1 MKYTKNSLFTKNQK
15 NRTQFKE
22 NKIIKLNKNFYS
34 IKNNPS
40 NLKSTEYN
48 KIFIDI
54 INKIK
59 QKATYFNSNLKTKQ
73 NKDLIK
79 TKKISDKLRKPL
91 TLKGLDKN
99 NISNISNISNNKHI
113 SNTKLIKIFL
123 NGLKNLN
130 NALVSN
136 IKFNGLISIFF
147 RGRKSE
153 GYEIQPLIKGKRK
166 INTQINLDLINHTQ
180 KKIEQKK
187 NKEPNI
193 IKIINLEKNQTM
205 IISNSSKRLALTLKK
220 KEFNKNKAQEKYQD
234 NLKNLINNPVNL
246 SIERKENI
254 LGNDSIDFLNGTDK
268 LKSSIF
274 LFINK
279 LKQQENKKNIINL
292 NYKSYL
298 VDPNKEKKLK
308 NNIRKYINSKISF
321 NSKIVKLLSTSNNFN
336 FYKYNKNNNI
346 LRNTV
351 YEFLRISFIS
361 MFSLISKPVFITT
374 PDKVII
380 QLFFLIFKKEII
392 KKNNTKSLLIL
403 ENYNKLK
410 TICNILT
417 RFFKKP
423 IELELVRLYYPY
435 YNSNILVNLFGIFI
449 NKIKLR
455 RIVKKFIGKSIKN
468 TSTSTNELAI
478 NKSLIPSALSG
489 IKIKVAGRLLTQ
501 RIIPR
506 KTVKINSNG
515 ALSRNK
521 AIFVETARFTNKNKR
536 GAFSLTVSIGHKL
549 NNTIANPFYKNQ
561 VRNFNTSPVNFKLTN
576 KER

>member
-1 MKYTKNSLFTKNQK
+1 MKYTKNSLFTQK
-15 NRTQFKE
+15 QKIKTQLKE
-22 NKIIKLNKNFYS
+22 NKNIKLNKNFYS

-40 NLKSTEYN
+40 NLKSTEFN
-48 KIFIDI
+48 KIFINI

-59 QKATYFNSNLKTKQ
+59 QKATYFNSNVKTKQ

-79 TKKISDKLRKPL
+79 IKNIKDKLRKPL
-91 TLKGLDKN
+91 TLKGSNKN
-99 NISNISNISNNKHI
+99 NITNNKHI
-113 SNTKLIKIFL
+113 SNTKWIKIIL

-147 RGRKSE
+147 SGRKSE
-153 GYEIQPLIKGKRK
+153 GYKIQPLIKVKRE

-180 KKIEQKK
+180 KKIEQEK
-187 NKEPNI
+187 NKESNL

-205 IISNSSKRLALTLKK
+205 IISNLKKKLALILKK

-234 NLKNLINNPVNL
+234 NLKNLIINPVNL
-246 SIERKENI
+246 SIERKENL
-254 LGNDSIDFLNGTDK
+254 LGNDSIDFVNGTDK
-268 LKSSIF
+268 RKSSIF
-274 LFINK
+274 LFISK
-279 LKQQENKKNIINL
+279 LKQQENKKNIESL
-292 NYKSYL
+292 ESKSYL

-308 NNIRKYINSKISF
+308 NKIRKYINSKISL

-346 LRNTV
+346 LRITV
-351 YEFLRISFIS
+351 YEFLQRSFLS

-380 QLFFLIFKKEII
+380 QLFFLILKKKII

-410 TICNILT
+410 TICYILT
-417 RFFKKP
+417 RFFNKP

-435 YNSNILVNLFGIFI
+435 YNSNILVNLFGTYI

-455 RIVKKFIGKSIKN
+455 RIINRFLGKAVKFKPSNNSSF
-468 TSTSTNELAI
+468 
-478 NKSLIPSALSG
+478 NKIQKYLSSEISG

-501 RIIPR
+501 RVIPR
-506 KTVKINSNG
+506 KTIKIINKG

-521 AIFVETARFTNKNKR
+521 TMFVETARYTNKNKR
-536 GAFSLTVSIGHKL
+536 GAYSITISIGHKL
-549 NNTIANPFYKNQ
+549 
-561 VRNFNTSPVNFKLTN
+561 RNY
-576 KER
+576 